1 MGPLLKGLGLV
12 SLVGLASALLALVWL
27 VARDLGYAQQDDPD
41 RVARKRLELDWMATT
56 ASASAEGVAA
66 RPNIVLVLFDD
77 LGSGDLGAYG
87 SRALATPR
95 IDALAREG
103 LAFDAFYAPAPYCTP
118 SRAGFLTGRWPI
130 RTTLT
135 QVVFPDGHPIDRLQ
149 RVSNRPTRLPADEI
163 LLPEALAAAGYATAM
178 VGKWHLGD
186 ESPSLPNA
194 LGFDAYFGVL
204 HSNDMAPL
212 PLYRDREV
220 VEPHPVDQSRLTA
233 RYTDEAI
240 AWIERQEGPSSS
252 TSRTPFPH
260 VPLHAS
266 AETNGRSE
274 AGLYGDVVADLDRSV
289 GRLVDALV
297 RSGHGENTLLLVTSD
312 NGPWYLGRTAG
323 VRGARTRP
331 SRAGCGCPSSR
342 GGPGGSPRAGSPRPP
357 RGRRPADRARPRRR
371 AASPATARSMA
382 SISGARSC
390 AANRF
395 PSDRS
400 TSTATA
406 RSRRSGSAA
415 TSSTRDTASSAA
427 RPGASSSP
435 PSSRKAPALR
445 PRARPRRGLRR
456 RRAATRNVRSARRL
470 ARGLGDVARRKS
482 ARVPLVGEGRA
493 SRDRAGRH
501 ERRSDQRLLCASR
514 PAFAS
519 QFRPSK
525 GVIRSDPGGESRH
538 RTLTSIPSGL
548 ERGT

>member
-1 MGPLLKGLGLV
+1 MGRLLKGLGLL
-12 SLVGLASALLALVWL
+12 SLVGLASALLVIVWL
-27 VARDLGYAQQDDPD
+27 VARDLGYAQRDDPD
-41 RVARKRLELDWMATT
+41 RVERKRLELEWMATT

-149 RVSNRPTRLPADEI
+149 RVANRATRLPADEI

-186 ESPSLPNA
+186 ESPSLPND

-220 VEPHPVDQSRLTA
+220 IEPHPVDQSRLTA

-240 AWIERQEGPSSS
+240 AWIERQKGPFFLYFAH
-252 TSRTPFPH
+252 TFPH

-266 AETNGRSE
+266 AEATGRSE
-274 AGLYGDVVADLDRSV
+274 AGLYGDVVADLDLSV

-323 VRGARTRP
+323 VRGRKNETFEGGMRVPFVAWWPGRIAPGRIAAPAAGIDVLPTALALAGVPLPRDREIDGIDLGGALLRGESIPERPIYFYSDRALQGLRLGRYKLHTRHGVFGGAPGSFVLAPLVPQGPWLFDLERDPDEAYDVGEVRSEAFARLDAW
-331 SRAGCGCPSSR
+331 RAEWETSL
-342 GGPGGSPRAGSPRPP
+342 AQDP
-357 RGRRPADRARPRRR
+357 RG
-371 AASPATARSMA
+371 
-382 SISGARSC
+382 
-390 AANRF
+390 
-395 PSDRS
+395 
-400 TSTATA
+400 
-406 RSRRSGSAA
+406 
-415 TSSTRDTASSAA
+415 
-427 RPGASSSP
+427 
-435 PSSRKAPALR
+435 
-445 PRARPRRGLRR
+445 
-456 RRAATRNVRSARRL
+456 
-470 ARGLGDVARRKS
+470 
-482 ARVPLVGEGRA
+482 
-493 SRDRAGRH
+493 
-501 ERRSDQRLLCASR
+501 
-514 PAFAS
+514 
-519 QFRPSK
+519 FR
-525 GVIRSDPGGESRH
+525 
-538 RTLTSIPSGL
+538 
-548 ERGT
+548 